1 MSHMRKKILLLS
13 SVIFIGTLS
22 VAPFVKSEPNYS
34 YKIYTPQNITDV
46 TKSVSKAQKDAQ
58 IIFIVDFSNSMNDTI
73 QGMTKVDMARNTL
86 AEILPK
92 IPPDIKTGLRV
103 YGHKAGFTYLQG
115 CQASNLTVPLGYN
128 NYQSI
133 LGSLYATNATGWT
146 PITYSLKQA
155 INKDFIGTTGKKHII
170 LLTDGGENCD
180 ESPCTYVI
188 ELMKTRD
195 DVVIDVI
202 AFDIHDAEANNQLR
216 CTALMTSGK
225 FLPANSQQDL
235 SKSLFET
242 VGIAKD
248 VKGNIKLPSE
258 P

>member
-1 MSHMRKKILLLS
+1 MKNKIILTSLLIAAFGL
-13 SVIFIGTLS
+13 FMQLKGKT
-22 VAPFVKSEPNYS
+22 EPNFS
-34 YKIYTPQNITDV
+34 YKIYAPNDVYDV
-46 TKSVSKAQKDAQ
+46 TKNVARAQKDSQ
-58 IIFIVDFSNSMNDTI
+58 ILFIVDFSNSMNDTI
-73 QGMTKVDMARNTL
+73 GAHSKVEMARSTL

-92 IPPDIKTGLRV
+92 IPPNVKTGLRV

-115 CQASNLTVPLGYN
+115 CQASTLTVPLAQG
-128 NYQSI
+128 NYQTI

-155 INKDFIGTTGKKHII
+155 INKDLAGVTGKKHII

-188 ELMKTRD
+188 ELMKTRN
-195 DVVIDVI
+195 DVMIDVI
-202 AFDIHDAEANNQLR
+202 AFDIHDIEANNQLK

-225 FLPANSQQDL
+225 FLSANSEEDL

-242 VGIAKD
+242 VGINKD
-248 VKGNIKLPSE
+248 VRGSIKIPE
-258 P
+258 